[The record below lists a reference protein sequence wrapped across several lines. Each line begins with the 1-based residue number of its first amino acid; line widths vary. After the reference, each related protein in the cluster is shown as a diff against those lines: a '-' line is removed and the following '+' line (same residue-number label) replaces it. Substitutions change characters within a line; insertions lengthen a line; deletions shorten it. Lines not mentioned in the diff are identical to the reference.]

1 VRHPQGLL
9 ARPRAVDSPDGHG
22 CAFLTSGRGL
32 PDFTCC
38 RSQPHEAAS
47 ASLAELPSR
56 RLLAWRKLAVLAVL
70 AAVLTGISAA
80 APDGPPKTTVVRT
93 ATQLPGGT
101 RLSSA
106 DLEIDEV
113 VIDDAPE
120 GAVNDPADLVGR
132 TLAAPAAKGQIMTE
146 FATSAR
152 DPTGRGH
159 VLAPLRLADPEVV
172 ALLRAGDVVDV
183 LAADPQSEQAY
194 VAGRAVRVV
203 TVPQPPDSTGNA
215 DSAGALVLVEVDQE
229 TARVLARAA
238 VAATLTV
245 IWR

>member
-1 VRHPQGLL
+1 
-9 ARPRAVDSPDGHG
+9 
-22 CAFLTSGRGL
+22 
-32 PDFTCC
+32 
-38 RSQPHEAAS
+38 
-47 ASLAELPSR
+47 
-56 RLLAWRKLAVLAVL
+56 VL

-101 RLSSA
+101 RLASA

-120 GAVNDPADLVGR
+120 GAVNDPADLVRR
-132 TLAAPAAKGQIMTE
+132 TLAAPVAKGQIMTE
-146 FATSAR
+146 FAVTSAR

-183 LAADPQSEQAY
+183 LAADAQSEQAY

-238 VAATLTV
+238 VAANLTL